1 MADADELLRAGD
13 LDGARAA
20 LVEVVKR
27 APNDQQG
34 RMFLFQLMCVA
45 GEWDK
50 AAIQLRALAQISAEA
65 QMLAMAYGQA
75 IEAEK
80 LRAQVFAGTAQ
91 PVLLVSSSAWAG
103 DLVGALAALTQ
114 GQLDDAEALRDQAF
128 DAAPDTPGELDGV
141 AFDWI
146 ADGDA
151 RFGPAIEAIIAGQ
164 WGLVPFDAIE
174 KITSEGPKD
183 LRDIVWYPV
192 QLRLQDRPVGG
203 RPAARPVSR
212 IGDQHEQRHTPGP
225 RHGLGR
231 PAFGPGRRWSARM
244 VTQRRL
250 GHRNPVAAKSRLPL
264 AMAGSRLNPT
274 LFDKLV
280 ADLDID
286 GLRENDNRRTGDIGG
301 SVMRF
306 YTVPRI
312 ERFNEAAMRATVR
325 RELSWILNTTN
336 LDSVQDLDPYPEVK
350 TSVLNYGVPD
360 LAGKTLT
367 KRVIQSRAREIRDA
381 IRAFEPRMDPRRI
394 DVEALT
400 ESEQENAVTYI
411 IRGDVTAA
419 VQAMPVEFKTDIE
432 IDTATVTVRE

>member
-34 RMFLFQLMCVA
+34 RMFLFQLMCVS

-91 PVLLVSSSAWAG
+91 PALLVSSSAWAG

-114 GQLDDAEALRDQAF
+114 GRLDDAETLRDQAF

-141 AFDWI
+141 AFDWL

-192 QLRLQDRPVGG
+192 QLGFKTGQSVAALLPARYPGSETSTNNAIRL
-203 RPAARPVSR
+203 ARATDWIDQPS
-212 IGDQHEQRHTPGP
+212 GQAGAGQHE
-225 RHGLGR
+225 
-231 PAFGPGRRWSARM
+231 WSLSDGSD
-244 VTQRRL
+244 VGIL
-250 GHRNPVAAKSRLPL
+250 SLRN
-264 AMAGSRLNPT
+264 
-274 LFDKLV
+274 LV
-280 ADLDID
+280 F
-286 GLRENDNRRTGDIGG
+286 R
-301 SVMRF
+301 
-306 YTVPRI
+306 
-312 ERFNEAAMRATVR
+312 
-325 RELSWILNTTN
+325 
-336 LDSVQDLDPYPEVK
+336 
-350 TSVLNYGVPD
+350 
-360 LAGKTLT
+360 
-367 KRVIQSRAREIRDA
+367 
-381 IRAFEPRMDPRRI
+381 
-394 DVEALT
+394 
-400 ESEQENAVTYI
+400 
-411 IRGDVTAA
+411 
-419 VQAMPVEFKTDIE
+419 
-432 IDTATVTVRE
+432 